1 MYHILTNA
9 ISSTDPSSDCLL
21 LPVDDVPSPEAGVRG
36 LDEES
41 LSLSLIA
48 PLSCD
53 PFSSNIPTGRGGEK
67 AMMMTIVK
75 LQRNHARNMQ
85 IMTYMCTFVH
95 VTSTLYMQVNYNL

>member
-9 ISSTDPSSDCLL
+9 ISSTDPKSDCLL
-21 LPVDDVPSPEAGVRG
+21 LPVEDVPSPEAGVRG

-67 AMMMTIVK
+67 AMMMIVK

-95 VTSTLYMQVNYNL
+95 VTFTLYMQVNYSL